1 MRRTPR
7 TLGLLA
13 VTALLTVPACSGD
26 DDADPAPSV
35 PAATSDADEP
45 ADPADEPADEP
56 TEEPA
61 DETSEEPADE
71 PTEEPADETS
81 EEPAAE
87 PTEEPADETSGE
99 PADDG
104 DTVFVTDISD
114 LPDECVELVTDML
127 QEIEPVVSQID
138 WESASLDDLDTLM
151 VELED
156 EFEALDDV
164 EQDAGCARYEFED
177 DTASFDAMLELAEEE
192 APGAVGWLTFIRD
205 MFSAFPGSGEE
216 PSAEGAPAD
225 CESAIAYLEEV
236 IAGGGT
242 MSSLPL
248 SEVTAVS
255 QAFTVV
261 TTDCDAATMS
271 EFVERDDV
279 SAFLS

>member
-13 VTALLTVPACSGD
+13 VTALLAVPACSGD
-26 DDADPAPSV
+26 DDAADPAPSV
-35 PAATSDADEP
+35 PAETDDT
-45 ADPADEPADEP
+45 
-56 TEEPA
+56 TE
-61 DETSEEPADE
+61 DTIDD
-71 PTEEPADETS
+71 TT

-87 PTEEPADETSGE
+87 PTEEPAEEPTDDPLDE

-104 DTVFVTDISD
+104 DTIFVTDVSD
-114 LPDECVELVTDML
+114 LPDECIELVTDML

-138 WESASLDDLDTLM
+138 WESATLDDLDTLM
-151 VELED
+151 ADLDD
-156 EFEALDDV
+156 EFEALDDF
-164 EQDAGCARYEFED
+164 EADAGCARYEFED
-177 DTASFDAMLELAEEE
+177 DTASFDAMLELAEDE

-216 PSAEGAPAD
+216 PSAEGGPAD

-236 IAGGGT
+236 IAEGGT

-261 TTDCDAATMS
+261 TTDCDMATMS
-271 EFVERDDV
+271 EFVEREDV
-279 SAFLS
+279 TAFLS